1 MNCHPCARNTPSGP
15 KPLRERTAGAG
26 LEVLLEGNSIAFGC
40 ELHRNHQR
48 PGALGLGVAAGPV
61 VVPFETR
68 PKVVGD
74 SDVVTRGIAVAS
86 KHVDDSLFDVVH
98 AGHHARNGPVRN
110 QTNRRVSRKDGNAGC
125 RRRSASAGC
134 NDALLRRDSLRMLVS
149 SPALGRSDLAC
160 LASGWIRTSNPP
172 VNSCGD
178 WKIAVYHQMLLI
190 DFHSEN

>member
-1 MNCHPCARNTPSGP
+1 M
-15 KPLRERTAGAG
+15 
-26 LEVLLEGNSIAFGC
+26 
-40 ELHRNHQR
+40 
-48 PGALGLGVAAGPV
+48 GLGVAAGPV

-149 SPALGRSDLAC
+149 SPALGRSDSAC
-160 LASGWIRTSNPP
+160 LAVAHPKGERRLAPQAGFEPATLRLTAGCS
-172 VNSCGD
+172 
-178 WKIAVYHQMLLI
+178 AV
-190 DFHSEN
+190 